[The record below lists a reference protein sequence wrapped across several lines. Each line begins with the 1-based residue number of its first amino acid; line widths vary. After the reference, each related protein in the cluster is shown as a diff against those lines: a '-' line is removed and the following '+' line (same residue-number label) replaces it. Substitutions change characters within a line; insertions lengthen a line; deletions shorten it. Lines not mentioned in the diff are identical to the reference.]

1 MLLSWCA
8 PTLLAM
14 SSPRPSWR
22 PLLAAT
28 GGLFLIILAFL
39 GGQLKAGGDPA
50 IGPGTAASQQEQ
62 QTAPPR
68 SGGGQDPSDDD
79 DDEDDED
86 DDDDDDGFFPDG
98 FIPGGSQ
105 PAAPV
110 PGSESQS
117 SADAPSTHQS

>member
-1 MLLSWCA
+1 
-8 PTLLAM
+8 M

-50 IGPGTAASQQEQ
+50 IGPGTAASQQQ

-68 SGGGQDPSDDD
+68 SGGG
-79 DDEDDED
+79 EDSSD
-86 DDDDDDGFFPDG
+86 DDDDDDDG

>member
-1 MLLSWCA
+1 
-8 PTLLAM
+8 M

-39 GGQLKAGGDPA
+39 AGQLKAGGDPA
-50 IGPGTAASQQEQ
+50 IGPGTAATQQEQ
-62 QTAPPR
+62 QTAAASRPAAARTRPTTTTTTTT
-68 SGGGQDPSDDD
+68 S
-79 DDEDDED
+79 

-105 PAAPV
+105 PAPPV

-117 SADAPSTHQS
+117 SADAPATHQS